1 MMRSFFIKSAL
12 LLPAAFMFAGCGTG
26 QGGADSAAGSVTE
39 STSSAADVSVNVPAE
54 TADDAVPEP
63 LVQKVY
69 EYDPS
74 KPVIALTFDD
84 GPNTL
89 NTPKILEKLEQ
100 YDIPASF
107 FLVGNN
113 INSDSAEYI
122 RRAYEMGCDIENHS
136 MTHSQQMGG
145 MSEEQLKA
153 EIDGTEE
160 LIKGVLGDAWS
171 GSEFFRPPYNI
182 VTSSMYDAIDMA
194 FVMGYGC
201 EDWEASVTTEQRVEK
216 TLAQAGDGVIILL
229 HDQPANQ
236 ATVDALDGIIP
247 ALKEQ
252 GYQFVTVTQLFEA
265 KGLDPKDE
273 LYARYRVISVVEP
286 HE

>member
-1 MMRSFFIKSAL
+1 MKISFFIKSAL
-12 LLPAAFMFAGCGTG
+12 LLPAVFMFAGCGTG
-26 QGGADSAAGSVTE
+26 RNGADSTGGSVTDG
-39 STSSAADVSVNVPAE
+39 TSAAADVSEETPAD
-54 TADDAVPEP
+54 TSAEP

-69 EYDPS
+69 EYDPT

-89 NTPKILEKLEQ
+89 NTPKILDKLEQ

-153 EIDGTEE
+153 EIEGTEE

-252 GYQFVTVTQLFEA
+252 GYQFVTVTQLFKA

-273 LYARYRVISVVEP
+273 LYARHRVISVVEP